1 MRHAILSA
9 LSALFDALRARL
21 GPFLDLLDARYLPLI
36 AVVAPQAYTVY
47 AWLLTDGA
55 PPWVAVMGG
64 LGYESVYVGAV
75 AWAARGA
82 GWSAARLPAV
92 TALVFSVAVS
102 VAYYGPT
109 RGALAVLHAGF
120 PLVAY
125 AYTVMMHA
133 PAGSRPPGLWSTLV
147 RRWTASDRD
156 PDHVDQVDPP
166 AVVQPVHHQLA
177 GPPADLEAGQ
187 ELVQVG
193 RRVVTLDRLAEETG
207 IAKSTLSRKV
217 DKAAKG
223 ADHAG

>member
-1 MRHAILSA
+1 MMRGILSA
-9 LSALFDALRARL
+9 MAALLSALRARL

-92 TALVFSVAVS
+92 TALVFSVAVA
-102 VAYYGPT
+102 VAHYGPT
-109 RGALAVLHAGF
+109 RGPLAVLHAGF

-133 PAGSRPPGLWSTLV
+133 PAGPRPPGLWSTLV
-147 RRWTASDRD
+147 RRWSGGG
-156 PDHVDQVDPP
+156 PPVDQVDPP

-177 GPPADLEAGQ
+177 GPPADLEAGP

-193 RRVVTLDRLAEETG
+193 RRVVTLDRLAATTG
-207 IAKSTLSRKV
+207 IAKSTLSRRV
-217 DKAAKG
+217 DEAMRE